1 MEESEGDWLFSLIT
15 RVLWLSLHIWH
26 VPQQTLLGLQHLPSG
41 LCNDVVGRGELA
53 NAVTR
58 CGGFSAVARHLSLPV
73 TETRG
78 RKRATA

>member
-1 MEESEGDWLFSLIT
+1 M
-15 RVLWLSLHIWH
+15 LSVTLHIDRAK
-26 VPQQTLLGLQHLPSG
+26 QHSKPSSDG
-41 LCNDVVGRGELA
+41 ICKYNVGRGELA

-78 RKRATA
+78 RKRSTA